1 MSEAGQRRIWL
12 VADDYGISPGV
23 NRAIRDLIERG
34 RINATSVM
42 MVGPAIGRDDA
53 AELLNAAAANPHA
66 AIGLHATLTAP
77 FAPLTMHYHPLHGG
91 QFLPLGRK
99 LRGTL
104 LRRHDSAVI
113 ATELS
118 AQIEAFTDRF
128 GRPPDYIDGHQ
139 HVQLFPQVRDAFL
152 GVVKTLAPHAWVR
165 QCGRSVPL
173 ARRLGNP
180 KPLLL
185 DALSAPFR
193 SRAARFGIAFN
204 SGFAGAYDFL
214 RETDFDML
222 MGSFLDGL
230 PDGGLVMCHPG
241 EVDDIL
247 ISLDPF
253 THQRAREYAY
263 LGGDRFP
270 ELLAKRNVSLAALPP
285 QAPGQAVLSHTE
297 I

>member
-1 MSEAGQRRIWL
+1 MSEPRQRRIWL

-23 NRAIRDLIERG
+23 NRAICDLIGRG

-53 AELLNAAAANPHA
+53 AELLNAVAANPNA

-77 FAPLTMHYHPLHGG
+77 FAPLTMHYQPVNGG

-104 LRRHDSAVI
+104 LRRHDRHVI

-118 AQIEAFTDRF
+118 AQIEAFTERF
-128 GRPPDYIDGHQ
+128 GRVPDYVDGHQ

-152 GVVKTLAPHAWVR
+152 ETVKAHAPKAWVR

-173 ARRLGNP
+173 TRRLGNP

-185 DALSAPFR
+185 DALSAAFR
-193 SRAARFGIAFN
+193 TRASRAGIGFN
-204 SGFAGAYDFL
+204 PSFAGAYDFL
-214 RETDFDML
+214 RETDFDAL
-222 MGSFLDGL
+222 TRSFLDGL
-230 PDGGLVMCHPG
+230 SDGGLVMCHPG
-241 EVDDIL
+241 IVDDTL
-247 ISLDPF
+247 INLDPF
-253 THQRAREYAY
+253 TDQREREYAF

-270 ELLAKRNVSLAALPP
+270 ELLAAHHVSLAAAPP
-285 QAPGQAVLSHTE
+285 PAMGGAVLSHTE

>member
-1 MSEAGQRRIWL
+1 MSESAQRRIWL

-23 NRAIRDLIERG
+23 NRAICDLIERG

-42 MVGPAIGRDDA
+42 MVGPAISRDDA
-53 AELLNAAAANPHA
+53 VALMNAAAANPNA

-77 FAPLTMHYHPLHGG
+77 FAPLTMHYQPLHGG

-99 LRGTL
+99 LRGAL
-104 LRRHDSAVI
+104 LRRHDRQVI

-118 AQIEAFTDRF
+118 AQIEAFIERF
-128 GRPPDYIDGHQ
+128 GRTPDYVDGHQ

-152 GVVKTLAPHAWVR
+152 GAVKALAPQAWVR

-185 DALSAPFR
+185 DALSATFR
-193 SRAARFGIAFN
+193 ARARAAGIGYN
-204 SGFAGAYDFL
+204 PSFAGAYDFL
-214 RETDFDML
+214 RETDFDKL
-222 MGSFLDGL
+222 MVSFLDGL
-230 PDGGLVMCHPG
+230 SDGGLVMCHPG
-241 EVDDIL
+241 IVDETL
-247 ISLDPF
+247 IALDPF
-253 THQRAREYAY
+253 TDQREREYAY
-263 LGGDRFP
+263 LGSDRFA
-270 ELLAKRNVSLAALPP
+270 ELLAMRQVSLTAAPP
-285 QAPGQAVLSHTE
+285 QAATGAVLSPTE